1 MGDNFLSKETMA
13 WYKGHGIPYKRSYLF
28 YGVPGTGKT
37 SIIQALAGKYK
48 RKVCFLHAHH
58 PKFTDDAFKKCMLEV
73 PDKAVIVLEDIDAL
87 FGKNRQKK
95 AATQVPP
102 TFTGLLNGLDGI
114 GHKDGMIVVATTN
127 YIDRLDDALIRAGR
141 MDVKVEFK
149 RASHWQL
156 EATFLR
162 FYKDSG
168 DLATQFADRVLAK
181 WPNSLAMAQLQQ
193 HFIDH
198 FRSSAKECLE
208 GIESFDAG
216 KDEEEETSTDA
227 EEKNEKGKKKEAPSD
242 DEKEDKKAPKDQSPA
257 PSTASDATSEARS
270 ASGVAPAAEETP
282 IRFTMELGGRKI
294 QFSCE
299 PTSTAAPVVTS
310 TTDEAAAKPALP
322 SAKKSAGLNEAKNE
336 QLSQSD
342 LSVMI

>member
-1 MGDNFLSKETMA
+1 M
-13 WYKGHGIPYKRSYLF
+13 
-28 YGVPGTGKT
+28 
-37 SIIQALAGKYK
+37 
-48 RKVCFLHAHH
+48 
-58 PKFTDDAFKKCMLEV
+58 DDAFKKCMLEV

-95 AATQVPP
+95 AATQVPL

-227 EEKNEKGKKKEAPSD
+227 EEKKAETRKKTKRRPRTNRLLQAP
-242 DEKEDKKAPKDQSPA
+242 PPM
-257 PSTASDATSEARS
+257 P
-270 ASGVAPAAEETP
+270 P
-282 IRFTMELGGRKI
+282 
-294 QFSCE
+294 
-299 PTSTAAPVVTS
+299 
-310 TTDEAAAKPALP
+310 AKPDRLP
-322 SAKKSAGLNEAKNE
+322 A
-336 QLSQSD
+336 
-342 LSVMI
+342 